1 MDIQLLSSMKVEE
14 LKAYLRLRGLKVS
27 GRKEEL
33 VARAFVAME
42 NNVPIIRTAEEVEEA
57 LACQYSAKLKVFIS
71 DEAGSEEIPDP
82 FKLTEGWVS
91 EKDGV
96 KLWPS
101 TMYPDIFNFLAFH
114 PNELASKDL
123 SDYKTSKGYSYYQD
137 GWLKPIDFN
146 EISSKSQLCLLR
158 TTCRPSQRI
167 SDVPHKL
174 WVCLVKTTGRMMA
187 AHCSCMAGLSQT
199 CNHVAAALFRI
210 EAAVRMGLSNPSCT
224 SKPNKWLPNNK
235 NVQPVKVKD
244 LKLVRG
250 DLGRRGKNK
259 KTLNSSPKKKYDPT
273 IIIDDDWSLTLN
285 DVAAGLQSVCNE
297 EDSIIFSAQEK
308 DMKSMDLEVEGNKTA
323 QILTPSDLFDPTA
336 CAEEFVEKLSY
347 LSDNVS

>member
-42 NNVPIIRTAEEVEEA
+42 NNVPIVRTAEEVEEA

-123 SDYKTSKGYSYYQD
+123 SDYKTSKGYIYYQD
-137 GWLKPIDFN
+137 
-146 EISSKSQLCLLR
+146 
-158 TTCRPSQRI
+158 
-167 SDVPHKL
+167 
-174 WVCLVKTTGRMMA
+174 
-187 AHCSCMAGLSQT
+187 
-199 CNHVAAALFRI
+199 
-210 EAAVRMGLSNPSCT
+210 
-224 SKPNKWLPNNK
+224 
-235 NVQPVKVKD
+235 
-244 LKLVRG
+244 
-250 DLGRRGKNK
+250 
-259 KTLNSSPKKKYDPT
+259 
-273 IIIDDDWSLTLN
+273 
-285 DVAAGLQSVCNE
+285 
-297 EDSIIFSAQEK
+297 
-308 DMKSMDLEVEGNKTA
+308 
-323 QILTPSDLFDPTA
+323 
-336 CAEEFVEKLSY
+336 
-347 LSDNVS
+347 